1 VPVLAHDD
9 EHTLA
14 ARVLRAEHLLYPRV
28 VDAVAAGEVRL
39 GGDGCVARQR
49 FRQPRLPVMDPSLDD
64 AALAAE
70 LDRQLERDR

>member
-1 VPVLAHDD
+1 
-9 EHTLA
+9 
-14 ARVLRAEHLLYPRV
+14 
-28 VDAVAAGEVRL
+28 
-39 GGDGCVARQR
+39 VARQR